1 MNLAVKV
8 IKLMLKLNNI
18 FPVVP
23 QFIERIKKI
32 ILKIN
37 INQTLVTN
45 KQVKKKNCLF
55 KPCNG
60 LLTHKRE

>member
-45 KQVKKKNCLF
+45 KQVKKKLF
-55 KPCNG
+55 I
-60 LLTHKRE
+60 

>member
-55 KPCNG
+55 KPCNW